1 VEEERMQQTTQA
13 SHPDEVLETNQIAA
27 TPSWA
32 QTLLPARLHR
42 PARLAN
48 RLLVPFA
55 LFATLVATTMVVGL
69 HLLPGWGGVNP
80 LTGMLSDYG
89 VRPDGWVFDSSLDI
103 LSLASLAVLVKM
115 AVHGVVRSRAS
126 VILMLSWC
134 LCLVGIATFTKDP
147 NLAKQTF
154 EGSLHLW
161 VTAAAC
167 ASLPLAGIVIGWRHR
182 KDPDWRRFALTTQ
195 ALAVLS
201 IPCFL
206 PFITSFFVI
215 RFEHIAGPPE
225 LPTGLVE
232 RLMGAVDIAIVVVMA
247 LWSHRASRAR
257 ATSAG

>member
-1 VEEERMQQTTQA
+1 MRTEVN
-13 SHPDEVLETNQIAA
+13 PDEVVEVDQVPA
-27 TPSWA
+27 TPGWA
-32 QTLLPARLHR
+32 ESLLPVALHR
-42 PARLAN
+42 PARLVN
-48 RLLVPFA
+48 RFLGPFA
-55 LFATLVATTMVVGL
+55 LLATLVALTMVVGL

-89 VRPDGWVFDSSLDI
+89 VRPDGWVFDLSLDV
-103 LSLASLAVLVKM
+103 LSIASLAILVKM

-126 VILMLSWC
+126 VILMLGWC
-134 LCLVGIATFTKDP
+134 VSLVGIATFTKDP
-147 NLAKQTF
+147 NLGRQTF

-182 KDPDWRRFALTTQ
+182 KDPDWRRFAIATQ
-195 ALAVLS
+195 ALAILS

-206 PFITSFFVI
+206 PFIISFFVI
-215 RFEHIAGPPE
+215 RFEHIGGPSA

-232 RLMGAVDIAIVVVMA
+232 RLMGLVDVAIVVVMA

-257 ATSAG
+257 RATVS

>member
-1 VEEERMQQTTQA
+1 MQTQA
-13 SHPDEVLETNQIAA
+13 NPDAIVEVDQVPA
-27 TPSWA
+27 TPGWA
-32 QTLLPARLHR
+32 ERLLPIGLHG
-42 PARLAN
+42 PARWVN
-48 RLLVPFA
+48 RLLAPFA
-55 LFATLVATTMVVGL
+55 LLATLVALTMVVGL

-89 VRPDGWVFDSSLDI
+89 VRPDGWVFDTSLDV
-103 LSLASLAVLVKM
+103 LSVASLAVLVKM

-147 NLAKQTF
+147 NLGNQTF

-167 ASLPLAGIVIGWRHR
+167 ASLPLAGIAIGWRHR
-182 KDPDWRRFALTTQ
+182 RDAEWRRFAITTQ
-195 ALAVLS
+195 VLAALS

-206 PFITSFFVI
+206 PFIISFFVI
-215 RFEHIAGPPE
+215 RFEHIGGPPE

-232 RLMGAVDIAIVVVMA
+232 RLMGLVDVAIVVVMA
-247 LWSHRASRAR
+247 LWSQRAARAR
-257 ATSAG
+257 RVTVS

>member
-1 VEEERMQQTTQA
+1 MRTQA
-13 SHPDEVLETNQIAA
+13 NPDAVIEVDQVPA
-27 TPSWA
+27 TPGWA
-32 QTLLPARLHR
+32 ERLLPPGLHG
-42 PARLAN
+42 PARWVN
-48 RLLVPFA
+48 RLLAPFA
-55 LFATLVATTMVVGL
+55 LLATLTALTMVVGL

-89 VRPDGWVFDSSLDI
+89 VRPDGWVFDTSLDV
-103 LSLASLAVLVKM
+103 LSVASLAVLVKM

-126 VILMLSWC
+126 ALLMLAWC

-147 NLAKQTF
+147 NLGNQTF

-182 KDPDWRRFALTTQ
+182 KDPEWRRFAITTQ
-195 ALAVLS
+195 VLAALS

-206 PFITSFFVI
+206 PFIVSFFVI
-215 RFEHIAGPPE
+215 RFEHIGGPPE

-232 RLMGAVDIAIVVVMA
+232 RLMGLVDVAIVVVMA
-247 LWSHRASRAR
+247 LWSQRAARAR
-257 ATSAG
+257 RATVS

>member
-1 VEEERMQQTTQA
+1 MRTQA
-13 SHPDEVLETNQIAA
+13 NPDAVIEVDQVPV
-27 TPSWA
+27 TPGWA
-32 QTLLPARLHR
+32 ERLLPVGLHG
-42 PARLAN
+42 PARWVN
-48 RLLVPFA
+48 RLLAPFA
-55 LFATLVATTMVVGL
+55 LLATLVALTMVVGL

-89 VRPDGWVFDSSLDI
+89 VRPDGWVFDTSLDV
-103 LSLASLAVLVKM
+103 LSVASLAVLVKM

-126 VILMLSWC
+126 VLLMLAWC

-147 NLAKQTF
+147 NLGNQTF

-182 KDPDWRRFALTTQ
+182 KDPEWRRFAIATQ
-195 ALAVLS
+195 VLAVLS

-206 PFITSFFVI
+206 PFIISFFVI
-215 RFEHIAGPPE
+215 RFEHTGGPPE

-232 RLMGAVDIAIVVVMA
+232 RLMGLVDVAIVVVMA
-247 LWSHRASRAR
+247 LWSQRAARAR
-257 ATSAG
+257 RVTVS

>member
-1 VEEERMQQTTQA
+1 MQTQA
-13 SHPDEVLETNQIAA
+13 NPEVVVEADQVPA
-27 TPSWA
+27 TPGWA
-32 QTLLPARLHR
+32 EALLPVGFHR
-42 PARLAN
+42 PARLVN
-48 RLLVPFA
+48 RFLVPFA
-55 LFATLVATTMVVGL
+55 LLATLIALTMVVGL

-89 VRPDGWVFDSSLDI
+89 VRPDGWVFDLSLDV
-103 LSLASLAVLVKM
+103 LSIASLAILVKM

-126 VILMLSWC
+126 VILMLAWC
-134 LCLVGIATFTKDP
+134 VSLVGIATFTKDP
-147 NLAKQTF
+147 NLGTQTF

-182 KDPDWRRFALTTQ
+182 KDPEWRRFAITTQ

-206 PFITSFFVI
+206 PFIVSFFVI
-215 RFEHIAGPPE
+215 RFEHIGGPPE

-232 RLMGAVDIAIVVVMA
+232 RLMGLVDVAIVIVMA
-247 LWSHRASRAR
+247 LWSHRASRAKR
-257 ATSAG
+257 ATVG

>member
-1 VEEERMQQTTQA
+1 MRTRVN
-13 SHPDEVLETNQIAA
+13 PDEVVEVDQVPA
-27 TPSWA
+27 TPGWA
-32 QTLLPARLHR
+32 AALLPPVLHGPARLVNR
-42 PARLAN
+42 FLA
-48 RLLVPFA
+48 PFA
-55 LFATLVATTMVVGL
+55 LFATLVALTMVVGL

-89 VRPDGWVFDSSLDI
+89 VRPDGWVFDVSLDV
-103 LSLASLAVLVKM
+103 LSVASLAVLVKM

-126 VILMLSWC
+126 VLLMLSWC

-147 NLAKQTF
+147 NLGSQTF

-182 KDPDWRRFALTTQ
+182 KDPEWRRFAVTTQ

-206 PFITSFFVI
+206 PFIISFFVI
-215 RFEHIAGPPE
+215 RFEHIGGPPE

-232 RLMGAVDIAIVVVMA
+232 RLMGLVDVAIVVVMA
-247 LWSHRASRAR
+247 LWSQRASRAR
-257 ATSAG
+257 RATVG

>member
-1 VEEERMQQTTQA
+1 MQTEANPDAVVEVDQV
-13 SHPDEVLETNQIAA
+13 PA
-27 TPSWA
+27 TPGWA
-32 QTLLPARLHR
+32 AVLLPAVLRR
-42 PARLAN
+42 PARLVN
-48 RLLVPFA
+48 RFLVPFA
-55 LFATLVATTMVVGL
+55 LFATLTALTMVVGL

-89 VRPDGWVFDSSLDI
+89 VRPDGWVFDLSLDV
-103 LSLASLAVLVKM
+103 LSIASLAVLVKM

-147 NLAKQTF
+147 NLGRETF

-182 KDPDWRRFALTTQ
+182 KDPEWRHFAITTQ

-206 PFITSFFVI
+206 PFIISFFVI
-215 RFEHIAGPPE
+215 RFEHIGGPPE

-232 RLMGAVDIAIVVVMA
+232 RLMGLVDIAIVVVMA

-257 ATSAG
+257 RVTVG